1 MKTLSATSWQRKGS
15 TLLFGSA
22 EIQDL
27 LKKKSMV
34 SLQKFLTWGGNIPD
48 DPPIPEDSSTILVCG
63 LETVM
68 DTLPPKEAEDF
79 LRRKVRSVIKNVQ
92 DIWTD
97 TGIVFGF
104 PQGYQ
109 RFQETQG
116 SQEEVLFLRSDNQAI
131 RISEG
136 LWDGTADLN
145 MQRIETS
152 FITDKQLVTIGYH
165 VRRIS

>member
-15 TLLFGSA
+15 TLLFGSE
-22 EIQDL
+22 EIQKL

-34 SLQKFLTWGGNIPD
+34 SLQEFLTWGGDIPD

-68 DTLPPKEAEDF
+68 DTLSPAEAEDF
-79 LRRKVRSVIKNVQ
+79 LRRKVRPVIKNVQ

-104 PQGYQ
+104 PQGGQ
-109 RFQETQG
+109 RFRETQG

-145 MQRIETS
+145 MQRIETA
-152 FITDKQLVTIGYH
+152 FITDKQRVAIGYH